1 MTVIF
6 VITKNKYFNVIEET
20 AQTIMCMDFINDI
33 VWCIIDCLYQI
44 VPDMFLCIFIS
55 MIDSGNKY
63 PTCFSSVD
71 DEFQNCVC
79 KRRHD
84 RKSKGVAH
92 DDKDKPTC
100 MPFIL

>member
-20 AQTIMCMDFINDI
+20 AQTMCMDVINDI

-44 VPDMFLCIFIS
+44 VPDMFLCIS

-63 PTCFSSVD
+63 TTCFSSD

-79 KRRHD
+79 KRSVENISVGH
-84 RKSKGVAH
+84 
-92 DDKDKPTC
+92 
-100 MPFIL
+100 L